1 MWKKLLCQ
9 PASRSGANALVEHT
23 QVMRR
28 TRLLNLYGPSLGERT
43 AVELDA
49 LLARFRP
56 RLAVR
61 EPGGSGADNDAIL
74 ISYGD
79 TLLGVE
85 ETPLAALRE
94 FALRHLGGRASG
106 IHILPFFPYSSDYGF
121 SVKDYL
127 AVRPDLGTWDDV
139 QALDADFRLM
149 FDFVL
154 NHVSAESAWFQGFL
168 QGEAPFR
175 DFFITVDPATDLSM
189 VTRPRTTPLLTQFET
204 ALGPRWVWTTF
215 GPDQVDL
222 NYRNPAVLLRMLE
235 VMLSYVERGA
245 DLLRMDAVAYLWKEA
260 GTSCVHLP
268 QTHQVVKLFR
278 DVLDEVAPQVEI
290 VTETNVPHRDNVSYF
305 GDGRDEAQMVYQFPL
320 APLVLDAFARGDAAH
335 LTDWASSLAPPS
347 ERTAFFNFLASHDGI
362 GVVPARDL
370 LSEAEINGLA
380 RRVLAHGG
388 QVSDKANPDGS
399 VSPYELNT
407 TFFDALSDPN
417 DRVEAWTTKLDRF
430 ICSQAIMLALAG
442 VPGIYIHSLFG
453 SANDQAGFARS
464 GWKRDLNHQR
474 LRLASVE
481 TALSDAA
488 TREAQ
493 VFARYARLLE
503 VRRRQPALHPRSGQ
517 RILNTAPGIF
527 ALARGPRE
535 GQVLVTLH
543 NATDSPQVARGDW
556 PVGGPG
562 EWEDVITGEC
572 FDGGTTMR
580 LAPYQVLWLQEP
592 RA

>member
-1 MWKKLLCQ
+1 
-9 PASRSGANALVEHT
+9 
-23 QVMRR
+23 MRR
-28 TRLLNLYGPSLGERT
+28 DRLLDLYGPLLGERT
-43 AVELDA
+43 AVELDG

-56 RLAVR
+56 RLAGR
-61 EPGGSGADNDAIL
+61 EPAGRNVSGNDALL
-74 ISYGD
+74 ITYGD
-79 TLLGVE
+79 TLLGADG
-85 ETPLAALRE
+85 TPLAALRE
-94 FALRHLGGRASG
+94 FAVRHLEGRLSG
-106 IHILPFFPYSSDYGF
+106 IHLLPFFPYSSDYGF

-127 AVRPDLGTWDDV
+127 AVQADLGTWADV
-139 QALDADFRLM
+139 EALHADFQLM

-189 VTRPRTTPLLTQFET
+189 VTRPRTTPLLTRFET
-204 ALGPRWVWTTF
+204 AYGPRWVWTTF

-222 NYRNPAVLLRMLE
+222 DYRNPEVLLRMLE

-245 DLLRMDAVAYLWKEA
+245 DLLRMDAVAYLWKQA

-268 QTHQVVKLFR
+268 QTHQLVKLFR
-278 DVLDEVAPQVEI
+278 DVLDEVAPQVGI

-320 APLVLDAFARGDAAH
+320 APLVLDAFARGDAAR
-335 LTDWASSLAPPS
+335 LTAWASSLGPPS

-370 LSEAEINGLA
+370 LSEAEIDSLA

-388 QVSDKANPDGS
+388 QVSEKANPDGS

-417 DRVEAWTTKLDRF
+417 DRGEAWATKLDRF

-453 SANDQAGFARS
+453 SSNDHAGFARS

-474 LRLASVE
+474 LRLNEVE
-481 TALSDAA
+481 SGLSAA
-488 TREAQ
+488 TTEAAR

-503 VRRRQPALHPRSGQ
+503 VRRRQPAFHPRSGQ
-517 RILNTAPGIF
+517 RLLEAGPGIF

-535 GQVLVTLH
+535 GQALVTLH
-543 NATDSPQVARGDW
+543 NVTDSPRVATGEW

-562 EWEDVITGEC
+562 EWEDVISGER
-572 FDGGTTMR
+572 FDR
-580 LAPYQVLWLQEP
+580 RSALQLAPYQVLWLQGP
-592 RA
+592 RP

>member
-28 TRLLNLYGPSLGERT
+28 TRLLDLYGPSLGERT
-43 AVELDA
+43 AVELDT

-56 RLAVR
+56 RLGGR

-94 FALRHLGGRASG
+94 FALRHLGGRVSG
-106 IHILPFFPYSSDYGF
+106 VHILPFFPYSSDYGF

-168 QGEAPFR
+168 KGEAPFR

-278 DVLDEVAPQVEI
+278 DVLDELAPQVEI

-320 APLVLDAFARGDAAH
+320 APLVLDAFARGDAEH

-370 LSEAEINGLA
+370 LSEAEIDGLA

-417 DRVEAWTTKLDRF
+417 DRVEAWTAKLDRF

-453 SANDQAGFARS
+453 SANYQAGFARS

-474 LRLASVE
+474 LQLASVE

-493 VFARYARLLE
+493 VFGRYARLLE
-503 VRRRQPALHPRSGQ
+503 VRRRQPALHPRSSQ

-543 NATDSPQVARGDW
+543 NVTDSPQVARGDW

-572 FDGGTTMR
+572 FDGGAAVQ
-580 LAPYQVLWLQEP
+580 LAPHQVLWLQEP